1 MKQIIFPTTKKN
13 KILFMSLLIL
23 LFAWVIWWIFSA
35 EQSIG
40 KTGNRRGGLNTQ
52 LPGARNGRDSSS
64 DKISFYAHAAADS
77 TKRQEQLRMD
87 PYRRDGAGLGGTHN
101 RREPVYS
108 TTIPH
113 NGIEDALAAKIAVIQ
128 GRLNG
133 SKQPLP
139 SAEASQ
145 SVYNTFPVQQNSS
158 SSAVDPELAA
168 INETL
173 DKLYALQHPRI
184 AAAAS
189 MRIAYSIGMGPEQD
203 STYFGKRRKDN
214 NKDGFYEES
223 VQSNAKAT
231 VIMASV
237 ANDQVLQNGSMVK
250 LELNSSIK
258 VGGASIPA
266 GTPIFGLVQCQP
278 ERLRIHISTI
288 HFRSEILPVALD
300 VYDLDGVEGIY
311 VPGSL
316 INDWA
321 KESAG
326 GTIQSADLGISG
338 FSLSSQVAAAGIGAA
353 KHLFSKKVKQV
364 RISVRA
370 GYRVLLRDSQSN

>member
-1 MKQIIFPTTKKN
+1 MKQITFPTTKRN
-13 KILFMSLLIL
+13 KILFISLLIL
-23 LFAWVIWWIFSA
+23 LFVWMIWLIFSP
-35 EQSIG
+35 EQSVE
-40 KTGNRRGGLNTQ
+40 KTVNQRGGLNTQ
-52 LPGARNGRDSSS
+52 LPGARNAGDSSS
-64 DKISFYAHAAADS
+64 DKISFYAAAAADS

-101 RREPVYS
+101 RREPFYS

-113 NGIEDALAAKIAVIQ
+113 NGMEDAVSAKITVIQ
-128 GRLNG
+128 RRLSG
-133 SKQPLP
+133 SKQQLL

-145 SVYNTFPVQQNSS
+145 PVSNTLPVQLISS
-158 SSAVDPELAA
+158 SPAVDPELAA

-173 DKLYALQHPRI
+173 DKLYALQHPRA

-189 MRIAYSIGMGPEQD
+189 RRIAYPIGMGPEPD

-214 NKDGFYEES
+214 HKDGFYEES
-223 VQSNAKAT
+223 VQSNAKVT

-237 ANDQVLQNGSMVK
+237 ANDQVLQNGSIVK

-258 VGGASIPA
+258 VGGTSIPA

-311 VPGSL
+311 APGSL

-326 GTIQSADLGISG
+326 GTIQSADPGISG

-364 RISVRA
+364 RISVSA